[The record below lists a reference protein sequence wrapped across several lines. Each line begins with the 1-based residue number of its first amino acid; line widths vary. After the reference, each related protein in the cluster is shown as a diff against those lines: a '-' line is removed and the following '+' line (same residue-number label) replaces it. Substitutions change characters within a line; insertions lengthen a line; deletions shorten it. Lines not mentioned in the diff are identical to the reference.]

1 MKCGDW
7 RYIWQNENWPH
18 FRYDPSVLVQPLAA
32 ISRMQGLLLGRLTDA
47 GFNLRD
53 QVSLLTLTE
62 DVLKTSQIEGEL
74 LNVQSVRSSLARR
87 LGVELGGLTP
97 IDRNAEGVVE
107 MVLDATTHANAPL
120 TAKRLF
126 GWHAALFPTGHSGML
141 RIAVARWRNDA
152 LGPMQV
158 VSGPLGRQI
167 VHYEAPPAACLPKE
181 IKRFLTWA
189 NRENQEPALLQAGLA
204 HLWFLTLHPFEDGN
218 GRIAR
223 ALADLFLTRA
233 DGQTQ
238 RFYSLSGQIQRERS
252 AYYEILER
260 TQRGNLDV
268 TEYLLWFLEVLG
280 RALQSAQSTLDTVL
294 FKARFWQRIAGT
306 ALNERQ
312 VQLINRLLDGFEG
325 KLTSRKWATLTKC
338 SADTALRDINHL
350 IQLGILQK
358 LPAGGR
364 STAYEL
370 AGEANTFSMR
380 G

>member
-1 MKCGDW
+1 
-7 RYIWQNENWPH
+7 
-18 FRYDPSVLVQPLAA
+18 
-32 ISRMQGLLLGRLTDA
+32 
-47 GFNLRD
+47 
-53 QVSLLTLTE
+53 
-62 DVLKTSQIEGEL
+62 
-74 LNVQSVRSSLARR
+74 
-87 LGVELGGLTP
+87 
-97 IDRNAEGVVE
+97 
-107 MVLDATTHANAPL
+107 
-120 TAKRLF
+120 
-126 GWHAALFPTGHSGML
+126 ML